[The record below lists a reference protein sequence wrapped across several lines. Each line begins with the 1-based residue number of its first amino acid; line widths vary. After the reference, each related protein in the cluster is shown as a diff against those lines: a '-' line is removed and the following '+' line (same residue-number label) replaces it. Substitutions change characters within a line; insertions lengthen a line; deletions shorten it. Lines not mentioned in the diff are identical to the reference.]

1 MCNYL
6 LLEQLL
12 EKFRRWIFHI
22 GLDVAWKM
30 RKPIDLCADQ
40 EASRAQKALEADART
55 TVEEQRQ
62 PQ

>member
-1 MCNYL
+1 
-6 LLEQLL
+6 LL

-30 RKPIDLCADQ
+30 RKSIDLCVDQ

-55 TVEEQRQ
+55 TVEQQRQ
-62 PQ
+62 SQQRWFSSE